1 MRSEDLVSSFGEIA
15 RAKEIDRDT
24 LQIIVEDVIR
34 AMIKKRYGSDEA
46 FEIIFNPNQGDIQIL
61 HIQEVV
67 DDWDLVD
74 PVTEIE
80 VSDAREMDEDV
91 ESGDEVAS
99 EMDISDFG
107 RRAVMTA
114 RQTFQQ
120 RIRDIEKEQIYEEY
134 SDLIGEVV
142 VGEIYQVRNHETLL
156 MHEGTELVLPRNE
169 QIPSD
174 HYRKGNMLRTVVKE
188 VRRDAGSD
196 PQVVVSRTS
205 PVFMERLFEI
215 EVPEVYDGIVEIK
228 KVARIPG
235 DRAKVAVT
243 SHDERV
249 DPVGACVGVKGVRIH
264 AVVRELSDENIDV
277 MQWSDDPKTLIAR
290 ALSPANPTSV
300 KLNTNTEPPRARVE
314 VPADEVSQ
322 AIGKKGVNIK
332 LATQLTG
339 YEIDVFREIPADEE
353 DIDIEEFADE
363 LEEETIQSLRRIG
376 CDTGK
381 AVLELSADALA
392 RRAGL
397 DRETA
402 ERVLDIIETEFEK
415 GPGVIESIERG
426 RFTVQTVGDADGSGE
441 PSASPDDVDA
451 ATGADAE
458 PRDAEPAEPASDAA
472 DEEAS
477 DDAGAAVAAAGTDT
491 ADEDAAGTDEEDIDE
506 EDSGEEDSGEED
518 VAVTGASD
526 EALDAGEEPG
536 AEEAAA
542 EAQEE
547 DDKLDEETVAADAA
561 DGGETGEEAVGEA
574 EPAEEDA
581 EEAGED
587 DTTPAASETSPSES
601 VEGSGS
607 GTEPTADAPAEEE
620 DETDPDTSTTA
631 ASDAVQE
638 SGVK

>member
-67 DDWDLVD
+67 EDWDLVD

-80 VSDAREMDEDV
+80 VSDARTMDEEVDA
-91 ESGDEVAS
+91 GDEVAS

-120 RIRDIEKEQIYEEY
+120 RIRDIEKEQVYEEY

-156 MHEGTELVLPRNE
+156 MHEGTELVLPRDE

-243 SHDERV
+243 SHDDRV

-277 MQWSDDPKTLIAR
+277 MEWSEDPQTLIAR

-300 KLNTNTEPPRARVE
+300 KLNHDAEPVRARVE

-363 LEEETIQSLRRIG
+363 LDEETISRLRRIG

-381 AVLELSADALA
+381 AVLELSVDALA
-392 RRAGL
+392 RRADL

-426 RFTVQTVGDADGSGE
+426 EFTVQKVGGESGDPSGTVGGDSVSTPDAGDADATADRTDAAE
-441 PSASPDDVDA
+441 APTAEAPTADPDSASADETADE
-451 ATGADAE
+451 TEADAE
-458 PRDAEPAEPASDAA
+458 PGASETHAGEADAEEVD
-472 DEEAS
+472 
-477 DDAGAAVAAAGTDT
+477 
-491 ADEDAAGTDEEDIDE
+491 
-506 EDSGEEDSGEED
+506 
-518 VAVTGASD
+518 
-526 EALDAGEEPG
+526 
-536 AEEAAA
+536 AEEADAEEADAEEVDAEEVDAEEVDAEEVDAEEADADAA
-542 EAQEE
+542 EA
-547 DDKLDEETVAADAA
+547 DEADADAA
-561 DGGETGEEAVGEA
+561 DAPE
-574 EPAEEDA
+574 EPAP
-581 EEAGED
+581 EASSVED
-587 DTTPAASETSPSES
+587 DSGDSETSPAES
-601 VEGSGS
+601 VEGIDE
-607 GTEPTADAPAEEE
+607 EPTSASEQTSEPEES
-620 DETDPDTSTTA
+620 STA
-631 ASDAVQE
+631 SASDAVQE
-638 SGVK
+638 SRMN